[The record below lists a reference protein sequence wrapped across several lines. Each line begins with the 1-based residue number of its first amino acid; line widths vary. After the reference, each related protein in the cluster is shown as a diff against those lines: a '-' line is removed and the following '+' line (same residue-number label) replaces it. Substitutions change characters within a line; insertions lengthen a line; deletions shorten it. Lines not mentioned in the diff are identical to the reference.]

1 MKNHSRLLS
10 LIALILFAPAP
21 TVGVL
26 LALHS
31 PQGATGS
38 LLWAAAKVWLF
49 VLPAIWYLFVE
60 KQPFSLSKPKN
71 GGTLAGLI
79 IGLIMFAI
87 ILATFA
93 LFKNTLSPDL
103 IRDKAA
109 AFGLNRPLIY
119 LAAAFYWIAI
129 NSLLE
134 EYIFR
139 FFFYRQ
145 LENLFNIKWLSVILA
160 AGIFTLHHSVVLSAY
175 LPIMHNILASL
186 GIFGAGVIWS
196 GLYAKYRSVWVPFIS
211 HLWADIA
218 VFGIGA
224 YLIFQAA

>member
-1 MKNHSRLLS
+1 MKKTLS
-10 LIALILFAPAP
+10 LIALLLFAPAP

-31 PQGATGS
+31 PQGGASGTI
-38 LLWAAAKVWLF
+38 LWIAAKVWLF
-49 VLPAIWYLFVE
+49 VLPAMWYLFIE
-60 KQPFSLSKPKN
+60 KQPFSLSKPKQ
-71 GGTLAGLI
+71 GGVFIAFIVGI
-79 IGLIMFAI
+79 IMFAV
-87 ILATFA
+87 ILAAFG
-93 LFKNTLSPDL
+93 LMHNTLSPDL
-103 IRDKAA
+103 IRQKAA
-109 AFGLNRPLIY
+109 TFGLNRPLIY

-145 LENLFNIKWLSVILA
+145 LENIFNIKWLAVILA
-160 AGIFTLHHSVVLSAY
+160 ATIFTLHHSVVLSAY

-196 GLYAKYRSVWVPFIS
+196 GLYAKYRSVWIPFIS
-211 HLWADIA
+211 HAFADIA